1 MGLDPQITDLGSKV
15 RLDWTPDLSGQ
26 GYRLYVDGVA
36 VSRTFR
42 PTAKTTEFSKPDAE
56 PHRYGVQKMDVVDA
70 LEEVT
75 WPVPPQP
82 SGAYIYDTF
91 QTDFSKWDTREAHV
105 AQGGVKIVD
114 VASPWGPKSCRVN
127 CSQSYASGSTTGA
140 TTNLWVRGPNGN
152 YSLPWM
158 QEGAKT
164 FFHLGVLFP
173 NGTDPRYPGK
183 IAISPGDGVSSPWH
197 IFQEWHKNDDDHAP
211 GPTSTKTELS
221 QKALLHKTLGGK
233 TSPKI
238 LWWYETDQ
246 VQNETNGIGGQ
257 SSGPIGGTP
266 LPIKFNHWY
275 SIVTYIEFS
284 PDPTKGLIEWYVD
297 SVLRARGKWPT
308 MPQRSDGVT
317 PGLSWQA
324 GMYRDNA
331 VGGTHGDEQ
340 LYIGLMAAGPTR
352 ASVAA

>member
-1 MGLDPQITDLGSKV
+1 M
-15 RLDWTPDLSGQ
+15 
-26 GYRLYVDGVA
+26 
-36 VSRTFR
+36 
-42 PTAKTTEFSKPDAE
+42 
-56 PHRYGVQKMDVVDA
+56 
-70 LEEVT
+70 
-75 WPVPPQP
+75 
-82 SGAYIYDTF
+82 
-91 QTDFSKWDTREAHV
+91 
-105 AQGGVKIVD
+105 
-114 VASPWGPKSCRVN
+114 
-127 CSQSYASGSTTGA
+127 
-140 TTNLWVRGPNGN
+140 
-152 YSLPWM
+152 
-158 QEGAKT
+158 
-164 FFHLGVLFP
+164 
-173 NGTDPRYPGK
+173 
-183 IAISPGDGVSSPWH
+183 SSPWH

-340 LYIGLMAAGPTR
+340 IYIGLMAAGPTR